1 MSHVFILFGLV
12 RLSRSIFHVRNRETV
27 NRDRRTGG
35 PEARNERRGGDVG
48 SEATG
53 DPPGGEGAG
62 RGARAPAPRHAE
74 RTTAFTL
81 GLGVLVC
88 NVIESDEKPEGR

>member
-12 RLSRSIFHVRNRETV
+12 RLSRSIFLVRNRETF

-35 PEARNERRGGDVG
+35 PEARNERRGGDAG
-48 SEATG
+48 SEATE
-53 DPPGGEGAG
+53 DPPGGKGCREGGASPHPQDAG
-62 RGARAPAPRHAE
+62 

-88 NVIESDEKPEGR
+88 NVIENDEKPEGR